1 MSYYDYNYGYQYPNM
16 VAPQYAPPQQN
27 LYQQQMMQQNCQCD
41 NRFMWIQGKEA
52 AKAYPVAPD
61 KTVFF
66 LDDKESYAYLKKTDR
81 EGKTTEFKVFQ
92 LIEEKE
98 GTQEE
103 TKLTNNFITKDEFDT
118 FSSAV
123 DTALDNLMAKIDS
136 ISNKPYNKQQYNNN
150 RKQVRNNG

>member
-1 MSYYDYNYGYQYPNM
+1 MDYYNYG
-16 VAPQYAPPQQN
+16 APQYPYIPNTQGYQN
-27 LYQQQMMQQNCQCD
+27 QLYPQQMMQQNCQCD

-81 EGKTTEFKVFQ
+81 EGKTTEFKVYQ

-98 GTQEE
+98 GAQEE
-103 TKLTNNFITKDEFDT
+103 VKPTNNFITKDEFDA
-118 FSSAV
+118 FSSNIN
-123 DTALDNLMAKIDS
+123 TALDNLMAKIDG
-136 ISNKPYNKQQYNNN
+136 ITNKPYNKQQYNNN

>member
-1 MSYYDYNYGYQYPNM
+1 MDYYNYG
-16 VAPQYAPPQQN
+16 APQYPYIPNTQAFQN
-27 LYQQQMMQQNCQCD
+27 QMYQQQIMQQQNCQCD

-81 EGKTTEFKVFQ
+81 EGKTTEFKVYQ

-103 TKLTNNFITKDEFDT
+103 MKPTNNFITKDEFDA
-118 FSSAV
+118 FSSNIN
-123 DTALDNLMAKIDS
+123 TALDNLVAKIDG
-136 ISNKPYNKQQYNNN
+136 ITNKPYNKPQYNNN